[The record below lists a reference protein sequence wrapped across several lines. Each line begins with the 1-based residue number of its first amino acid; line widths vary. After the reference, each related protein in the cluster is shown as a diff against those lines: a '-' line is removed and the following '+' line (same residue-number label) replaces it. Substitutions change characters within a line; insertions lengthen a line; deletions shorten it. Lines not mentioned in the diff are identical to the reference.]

1 MKPSWGIFTA
11 ALVGLTVLLLSHLTR
26 NLPETAQLQGAQGI
40 DTNPLPDFARYDD
53 VQQKKHAFFGYLEPM
68 VRANNQRL
76 LRERS
81 RLLAMAATPSGQR
94 GYADQRLVEGLAKYY
109 EVDTGIAAE
118 AQLKEL

>member
-1 MKPSWGIFTA
+1 
-11 ALVGLTVLLLSHLTR
+11 
-26 NLPETAQLQGAQGI
+26 
-40 DTNPLPDFARYDD
+40 
-53 VQQKKHAFFGYLEPM
+53 M